1 MYLYLN
7 PLEIGIKKKTSFDF
21 FLSSHWLL
29 GWLDFVWVSEGLPSS
44 GGLQL
49 SPLNASELCHM
60 VLSVFVLI
68 L

>member
-7 PLEIGIKKKTSFDF
+7 PLEIEIKKNFPLI